1 MPELLGVSNR
11 IIVMCNKVKTQVNIT
26 YRMQVLNFL
35 LSPMRELLRFIGVI
49 KGIIYMI
56 RGTKSGIVNVMPKA
70 ER

>member
-1 MPELLGVSNR
+1 
-11 IIVMCNKVKTQVNIT
+11 
-26 YRMQVLNFL
+26 MQVLNFL